1 MNIVFLDVDGV
12 INSRNKLIEV
22 YKKTGK
28 PHSLYNYPFDELC
41 LNYLKEII
49 EETNSFIVVTSTW
62 RKDEEGKKILLEEL
76 DKYGLLNRV
85 IGYTEILNTTR
96 GLEIKSYLEKNKNII
111 NFIILD
117 DDTTKSDLDE
127 FLIKINGQTGI
138 TSKEKDEAI
147 KRLKAVK

>member
-1 MNIVFLDVDGV
+1 MNIVFLDVDRV

-22 YKKTGK
+22 YKKTSK